1 MNIKNKFFFILVA
14 LIVGLLTI
22 NGAFAETAD
31 SMPEIDQGT
40 VSGDAELISTNPW
53 STTGSLEYTIPDGVQ
68 EITSAKVIVNIYS
81 GSGNS
86 ETYALHSNTTL
97 NTAGNSKVLGYEN
110 LTYVGNQAGDP
121 NVYVINNHTTKQY
134 SDYQMVYDVLGDLK
148 DLGPNSK
155 IKIDVTST
163 PFEGK
168 AFDGR
173 IKMIGLFIAYND
185 GDSDSITYW
194 LNVGMSWTQGT
205 VSNLIYTKN
214 YTGDIGEVNFEAIML
229 SSNNGAYKFND
240 NQLFIPEDTIVKD
253 YYIYNKW
260 NVTDYFQI
268 GDNNNFTYS
277 ALSQGYGSIKSNVQL
292 LKVINRESPVVTTN
306 IASEYKNSIYAGVT
320 NNLTITVN
328 SINKDLTNVT
338 VYVYDNGRV
347 VGSYLVDFV
356 KANSS
361 KSVNIIDSFIRPIDE
376 NTVLGNNNTNVVYRV
391 IVEDKNGILNDTNS
405 SNFMVVYNGNLG
417 KDLAYPAMNATI
429 TRVYDIT
436 GDVIILNKDDSS
448 YLGSKST
455 NGSDTWNID
464 FKGELKEGLLYVSY
478 NWNKQADVSD
488 WIVTFNN
495 KIITPIAHYRDQSN
509 LGAYGKHGYGL
520 AVYNVTDL
528 INKGLNTFTLN
539 KTSGLTAVYP
549 SSLLLLTNNENGA
562 SKTVYI
568 SEGADLLSKTN
579 NKNLDVG
586 AYTKFNIDSTSMINS
601 TLYVF
606 AAGGQKNEG
615 NIVFNGEIK
624 SDVWNKT
631 SNSIDYYTF
640 NTSGLTK
647 DNNTVFFQSTGST
660 ILALHQI
667 LVVERENT
675 QNIQLTVENLE
686 KYYGGSEKLNATLKD
701 GAGNPIANK
710 TITFT
715 INGQKYNRTTNSNG
729 IASLAINLRPGVY
742 DVTTMYDNMSVYS
755 NVVVKTTIESKDL
768 VKMYQNGTQ
777 FFATFLGTDGKPLA
791 NNTKVTFNI
800 NGVFYTRQTNE
811 NGVARLNINLRP
823 GNYIITTIFEGL
835 TIGNNINVL
844 PTLVT
849 SDLSMKY
856 LDGSKFTAQT
866 LDGQGNPLTNQN
878 VSFNINGV
886 LYQKV
891 TDKEGIASLNI
902 TLLAGEYII
911 TSYWNDFQVGN
922 TIKID

>member
-1 MNIKNKFFFILVA
+1 MNFDFF
-14 LIVGLLTI
+14 
-22 NGAFAETAD
+22 
-31 SMPEIDQGT
+31 
-40 VSGDAELISTNPW
+40 
-53 STTGSLEYTIPDGVQ
+53 
-68 EITSAKVIVNIYS
+68 
-81 GSGNS
+81 
-86 ETYALHSNTTL
+86 HL
-97 NTAGNSKVLGYEN
+97 NL
-110 LTYVGNQAGDP
+110 
-121 NVYVINNHTTKQY
+121 
-134 SDYQMVYDVLGDLK
+134 DYL
-148 DLGPNSK
+148 
-155 IKIDVTST
+155 
-163 PFEGK
+163 
-168 AFDGR
+168 
-173 IKMIGLFIAYND
+173 
-185 GDSDSITYW
+185 
-194 LNVGMSWTQGT
+194 
-205 VSNLIYTKN
+205 
-214 YTGDIGEVNFEAIML
+214 
-229 SSNNGAYKFND
+229 
-240 NQLFIPEDTIVKD
+240 
-253 YYIYNKW
+253 
-260 NVTDYFQI
+260 
-268 GDNNNFTYS
+268 
-277 ALSQGYGSIKSNVQL
+277 
-292 LKVINRESPVVTTN
+292 
-306 IASEYKNSIYAGVT
+306 
-320 NNLTITVN
+320 
-328 SINKDLTNVT
+328 
-338 VYVYDNGRV
+338 
-347 VGSYLVDFV
+347 
-356 KANSS
+356 
-361 KSVNIIDSFIRPIDE
+361 
-376 NTVLGNNNTNVVYRV
+376 
-391 IVEDKNGILNDTNS
+391 
-405 SNFMVVYNGNLG
+405 
-417 KDLAYPAMNATI
+417 
-429 TRVYDIT
+429 
-436 GDVIILNKDDSS
+436 
-448 YLGSKST
+448 
-455 NGSDTWNID
+455 
-464 FKGELKEGLLYVSY
+464 
-478 NWNKQADVSD
+478 NKQADVSD

-495 KIITPIAHYRDQSN
+495 KIITPIVHYRDQSN
-509 LGAYGKHGYGL
+509 LGAYGKHSYGL

-568 SEGADLLSKTN
+568 SEGSDLLSKTN

-640 NTSGLTK
+640 NTDGLTK

-667 LVVERENT
+667 LVVEREN
-675 QNIQLTVENLE
+675 IQLAVEDLE
-686 KYYGGSEKLNATLKD
+686 KYYGGSERLNATLKD

-715 INGQKYNRTTNSNG
+715 VNGKKYNKTTDSNG
-729 IASLAINLRPGVY
+729 FASLAIGLMPGTY

-755 NVVVKTTIESKDL
+755 KVVVKTTIEGKDL
-768 VKMYQNGTQ
+768 VKMYKNETQ
-777 FFATFLGTDGKPLA
+777 FFAAFLGTDGKPLA

-811 NGVARLNINLRP
+811 NGVARLNINLRPGEYILTAINPVNSESEGFNITVKSLIESSDLTKHYRNDSKFEAKIYNKDGTLAINKNVTFNINGVFYNRITDSNGVARLNINLRP

>member
-1 MNIKNKFFFILVA
+1 
-14 LIVGLLTI
+14 
-22 NGAFAETAD
+22 
-31 SMPEIDQGT
+31 
-40 VSGDAELISTNPW
+40 
-53 STTGSLEYTIPDGVQ
+53 
-68 EITSAKVIVNIYS
+68 
-81 GSGNS
+81 
-86 ETYALHSNTTL
+86 
-97 NTAGNSKVLGYEN
+97 
-110 LTYVGNQAGDP
+110 
-121 NVYVINNHTTKQY
+121 
-134 SDYQMVYDVLGDLK
+134 
-148 DLGPNSK
+148 
-155 IKIDVTST
+155 
-163 PFEGK
+163 
-168 AFDGR
+168 
-173 IKMIGLFIAYND
+173 
-185 GDSDSITYW
+185 
-194 LNVGMSWTQGT
+194 
-205 VSNLIYTKN
+205 
-214 YTGDIGEVNFEAIML
+214 
-229 SSNNGAYKFND
+229 
-240 NQLFIPEDTIVKD
+240 
-253 YYIYNKW
+253 
-260 NVTDYFQI
+260 
-268 GDNNNFTYS
+268 
-277 ALSQGYGSIKSNVQL
+277 
-292 LKVINRESPVVTTN
+292 
-306 IASEYKNSIYAGVT
+306 
-320 NNLTITVN
+320 
-328 SINKDLTNVT
+328 
-338 VYVYDNGRV
+338 
-347 VGSYLVDFV
+347 
-356 KANSS
+356 
-361 KSVNIIDSFIRPIDE
+361 
-376 NTVLGNNNTNVVYRV
+376 
-391 IVEDKNGILNDTNS
+391 
-405 SNFMVVYNGNLG
+405 MVVYNGNLG

-742 DVTTMYDNMSVYS
+742 DVTTMYGNMSVYS
-755 NVVVKTTIESKDL
+755 KVVVKTTIEGKDL

>member
-1 MNIKNKFFFILVA
+1 M
-14 LIVGLLTI
+14 
-22 NGAFAETAD
+22 EC
-31 SMPEIDQGT
+31 
-40 VSGDAELISTNPW
+40 
-53 STTGSLEYTIPDGVQ
+53 Y
-68 EITSAKVIVNIYS
+68 
-81 GSGNS
+81 
-86 ETYALHSNTTL
+86 
-97 NTAGNSKVLGYEN
+97 
-110 LTYVGNQAGDP
+110 
-121 NVYVINNHTTKQY
+121 
-134 SDYQMVYDVLGDLK
+134 
-148 DLGPNSK
+148 
-155 IKIDVTST
+155 
-163 PFEGK
+163 
-168 AFDGR
+168 R
-173 IKMIGLFIAYND
+173 LFP
-185 GDSDSITYW
+185 
-194 LNVGMSWTQGT
+194 
-205 VSNLIYTKN
+205 
-214 YTGDIGEVNFEAIML
+214 IGEN
-229 SSNNGAYKFND
+229 S
-240 NQLFIPEDTIVKD
+240 
-253 YYIYNKW
+253 
-260 NVTDYFQI
+260 
-268 GDNNNFTYS
+268 NFTYS

-347 VGSYLVDFV
+347 VGSYLVDFL

-640 NTSGLTK
+640 NTDGLTK

-667 LVVERENT
+667 LVVERE
-675 QNIQLTVENLE
+675 NIQLTVENLE

-715 INGQKYNRTTNSNG
+715 VNGQKYNRTTNSNG

-811 NGVARLNINLRP
+811 NGVARLNINLRPGEYILTAINPVNSESEGFNITVKSLIESSDLTKHYRNDSKFEVKIYNKDGTLAINKNVTFNINGVFYNRITDSNGVARLNINLRP